1 MLSLSSFK
9 GTCALLSII
18 VITMQ
23 EIGNYLAARL
33 DKR

>member
-1 MLSLSSFK
+1 MW
-9 GTCALLSII
+9 TVVILLSII